1 MALSYIYI
9 QISVNCERDK
19 PVFQHSGPNK
29 DTELYTDTEPVVLAP
44 SVAVKMAV

>member
-29 DTELYTDTEPVVLAP
+29 DTELYTDTPGDSKRLE
-44 SVAVKMAV
+44 S